1 MLYFLVCADE
11 AAGVTECHERGWT
24 QVGVA
29 RFYTPARD
37 DVRVIRRFTDMALLP
52 GGTWLMAGRDFA
64 RNPEA
69 KAFADLVALG
79 AAKWIEGEEPKAA
92 VLTPVADPLEEMLAE
107 EVSEPLAAMPFN
119 PALSVPSTKDNWPPR
134 TAPELSSGGRR
145 GPRPYRR

>member
-11 AAGVTECHERGWT
+11 VAGCAECHERGWT
-24 QVGVA
+24 QVGAA

-64 RNPEA
+64 QNPEA
-69 KAFADLVALG
+69 QHFLDLTKLG
-79 AAKWIEGEEPKAA
+79 AARWMEGEMPRAAPVPMPAEPM
-92 VLTPVADPLEEMLAE
+92 PEEP
-107 EVSEPLAAMPFN
+107 EPMAAMPFN
-119 PALSVPSTKDNWPPR
+119 PALTVPSTRDNWPPR